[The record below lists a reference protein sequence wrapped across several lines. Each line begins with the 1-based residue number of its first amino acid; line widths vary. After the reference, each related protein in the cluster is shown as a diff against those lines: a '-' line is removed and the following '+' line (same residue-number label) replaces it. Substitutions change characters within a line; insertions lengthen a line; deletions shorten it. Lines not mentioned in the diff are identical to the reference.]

1 MSRVNVVDVE
11 PMLKR
16 CEAATEGPWADMDN
30 GTADCSFPG
39 EIRGCVGFDHICS
52 DPECDDRPNDRAFI
66 ANARTDLP
74 DTIADLLATRRERD
88 ELQAGI
94 DRLKVE
100 LAEMRDE
107 TANEAERSAAARIM
121 ERAVY
126 CEGGSNMC
134 AVLIQH
140 DIFGGVE

>member
-1 MSRVNVVDVE
+1 MVDI
-11 PMLKR
+11 
-16 CEAATEGPWADMDN
+16 TEVGHA
-30 GTADCSFPG
+30 FG
-39 EIRGCVGFDHICS
+39 EHRHVSI
-52 DPECDDRPNDRAFI
+52 PAL
-66 ANARTDLP
+66 A
-74 DTIADLLATRRERD
+74 ADLLDTRRERD